1 MALGTVQ
8 KPVRRLRRALQSL
21 PIDPPIEAVH
31 DLRTSARRVEA
42 IIAALSMDQEKPARR
57 LLKIIK
63 AVRKAAGAV
72 RDMDVLAGNAITLA
86 SNRRDDSVL
95 RLLQHLHYLRIQSAR
110 RLLDAVAENRKDGCR
125 CLKRF
130 SRQIED
136 WFKEKNPGAANATT
150 LDAPHRR
157 AAAKL
162 LNHLSHWPQLNAGNL
177 HAFRIKVKEL
187 RYLLQLGKD
196 ADAGLMGA
204 LDTAREQIGDW
215 HDWQELA
222 RIAAEILDPET
233 DRAVLKRIAGIGET
247 KLSQALRVAG
257 EVKVLSLRT
266 PKPVV
271 APAALAARPRPAS
284 AKTPRGK
291 PLTPRTTPTA

>member
-21 PIDPPIEAVH
+21 PADPPIEAVH
-31 DLRTSARRVEA
+31 DLRTATRRVEA
-42 IIAALSMDQEKPARR
+42 IIAALNMDEEKPTRR

-86 SNRRDDSVL
+86 RNRRDDSVL
-95 RLLQHLHYLRIQSAR
+95 RLLQHLHYLRIHSAR
-110 RLLDAVAENRKDGCR
+110 RLLDTVAGDRKDARR

-130 SRQIED
+130 SRQLER
-136 WFKEKNPGAANATT
+136 WFSEENSPQTNGTVARQ
-150 LDAPHRR
+150 PHRQ
-157 AAAKL
+157 AVAKL
-162 LNHLSHWPQLNAGNL
+162 LNDLQHWSQLDAGNL

-187 RYLLQLGKD
+187 RYLLQLGKG
-196 ADAGLMGA
+196 ADAGLLDA

-222 RIAAEILDPET
+222 RIAEKTLDPHE
-233 DRAVLKRIAGIGET
+233 DRAALKKIASIGDRR
-247 KLSQALRVAG
+247 LRQALVSAQQ
-257 EVKVLSLRT
+257 VKALSLSK
-266 PKPVV
+266 PKS
-271 APAALAARPRPAS
+271 AASATGLAARSRPA
-284 AKTPRGK
+284 
-291 PLTPRTTPTA
+291 

>member
-31 DLRTSARRVEA
+31 DLRTSTRRVEA

-95 RLLQHLHYLRIQSAR
+95 RLLQHLHYLRIHSAR
-110 RLLDAVAENRKDGCR
+110 RLLDTVAGNRKDARR

-130 SRQIED
+130 SRQIEK
-136 WFKEKNPGAANATT
+136 WFDREDSPQTNRTAAGQ
-150 LDAPHRR
+150 PHRR

-162 LNHLSHWPQLNAGNL
+162 FNDLQHWPRLDAGNL

-187 RYLLQLGKD
+187 RYLLQLAKG
-196 ADAGLMGA
+196 ADAGLLEA

-215 HDWQELA
+215 HDWHELA
-222 RIAAEILDPET
+222 RIAEKALDPHE
-233 DRAVLKRIAGIGET
+233 DRAALKKIALIGDRR
-247 KLSQALRVAG
+247 LRQALVSAQQI
-257 EVKVLSLRT
+257 KALSLSR
-266 PKPVV
+266 PKSEASPTGF
-271 APAALAARPRPAS
+271 AARSGS
-284 AKTPRGK
+284 A
-291 PLTPRTTPTA
+291 